1 MVDDKIVIAG
11 PSWSDFNN
19 EFTEVKDE
27 NGQGKKKLSKVFFHF
42 YFSD

>member
-19 EFTEVKDE
+19 QFTEVKDE
-27 NGQGKKKLSKVFFHF
+27 NDEGKLQKT
-42 YFSD
+42 